1 MSMLCLVLDEA
12 VLVRDWFKLTTLRR
26 LCSLASIHGQLKG
39 RSLFFSAEHARS
51 LGRSLERIEQCEI

>member
-1 MSMLCLVLDEA
+1 MRMLCLVLDEA

-39 RSLFFSAEHARS
+39 RSLLFFSAEHGLMKCDVWS
-51 LGRSLERIEQCEI
+51 VVFC